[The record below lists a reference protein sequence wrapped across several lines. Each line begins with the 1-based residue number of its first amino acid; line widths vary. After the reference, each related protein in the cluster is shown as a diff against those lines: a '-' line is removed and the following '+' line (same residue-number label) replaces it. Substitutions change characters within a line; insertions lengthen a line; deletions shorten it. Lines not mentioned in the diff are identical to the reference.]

1 MDYIRPLSQGVTDFH
16 TDQGGSGTLSSA
28 IEFSWVTSLDDITA
42 ITGSGG
48 DVQSAYWASGSRAA
62 GTSYTALGAGGA
74 NGGTWEDLLDSGVN
88 RLTSAMF
95 GGFDGLDIYEME
107 PFRNSGLIG
116 GSETTNYAYN
126 TIQRA
131 IDTLADPELL
141 QTNIMSVPGLTD
153 EGLTTRLIETC
164 ESRGDALAVVDLKGT
179 YQPAHEDASLG
190 AASRASNIDTTISN
204 LVNRRINSSYGCA
217 YYPWVDARDQIS
229 GISVRLPPSVIALG
243 VFASTEKKRDLWFAP
258 AGFNRGGLTEGAGG
272 VPVTG
277 VEQRLTSGDRD
288 KLYERNINPIASFP
302 SEGIVVF
309 GQKTLQVTP
318 SALDRINVRRMLIFV
333 KREVQSIANKILFDP
348 NIQVTWMRFKTQTDR
363 LLRNVQ
369 SRFGVDDFRVILDSS
384 TTTPDLVDRNIIYAK
399 VLIKP
404 TRAAE
409 FIAIDFVI
417 TRSGTDLDAL

>member
-1 MDYIRPLSQGVTDFH
+1 
-16 TDQGGSGTLSSA
+16 
-28 IEFSWVTSLDDITA
+28 
-42 ITGSGG
+42 
-48 DVQSAYWASGSRAA
+48 
-62 GTSYTALGAGGA
+62 
-74 NGGTWEDLLDSGVN
+74 
-88 RLTSAMF
+88 
-95 GGFDGLDIYEME
+95 ME

>member
-1 MDYIRPLSQGVTDFH
+1 V
-16 TDQGGSGTLSSA
+16 
-28 IEFSWVTSLDDITA
+28 
-42 ITGSGG
+42 
-48 DVQSAYWASGSRAA
+48 
-62 GTSYTALGAGGA
+62 
-74 NGGTWEDLLDSGVN
+74 NGGTWEDLLDKGVN
-88 RLTSAMF
+88 KLTSPLF
-95 GGFDGLDIYEME
+95 GGFDGLDIKDAE
-107 PFRNSGLIG
+107 PFRNTKLDDTPG
-116 GSETTNYAYN
+116 ETTNYAYN
-126 TIQRA
+126 TVQRA

-141 QTNIMSVPGLTD
+141 QTNIMSIPGLTN

-164 ESRGDALAVVDLKGT
+164 ESRGDALAVIDLKGT
-179 YQPAHEDASLG
+179 FQPTHETTDSAT
-190 AASRASNIDTTISN
+190 SRASNIDTTINN

-229 GISVRLPPSVIALG
+229 GVSVRLPPSVIALG